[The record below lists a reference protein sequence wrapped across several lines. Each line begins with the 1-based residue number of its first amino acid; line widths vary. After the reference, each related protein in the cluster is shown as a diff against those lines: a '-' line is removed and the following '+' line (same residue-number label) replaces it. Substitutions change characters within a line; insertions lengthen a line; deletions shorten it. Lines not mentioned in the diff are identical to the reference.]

1 MSLTFRNFK
10 DMEDKVTIEQNGK
23 YTNIKTTDDI
33 RELNITFDDY
43 RVKTLKILFV
53 E

>member
-1 MSLTFRNFK
+1 MILNYNN
-10 DMEDKVTIEQNGK
+10 MEEKICIEQNGK

-33 RELNITFDDY
+33 KELNITFDDY